1 MLYNKYSV
9 LIQTKLS
16 IINSLNNIKEEARKS
31 LLDEVTPIIE
41 YLTNTFSLVDKNK
54 VRAEREQQQK
64 REAIQE
70 QAIVDLMKSDNEGTG
85 TLNDI
90 LVKLQERINS
100 MKSS

>member
-41 YLTNTFSLVDKNK
+41 YLTSTFSLVDKNK